1 MTRISDVIERANDEL
16 QETLSKAEE
25 EDDLS
30 TLAEIYDEI
39 GHKADKYANIFSTA
53 TKSLNGE
60 SDTDE
65 VANEVEEQM
74 DEEADGEAPRV
85 FAGRQR
91 LRHPPQ
97 LLEIDHADRQD
108 CAELDEDL
116 ERVPRRYVEVQQFP
130 HQDHVPG
137 R

>member
-1 MTRISDVIERANDEL
+1 MGSRSDRLGAKEKTPTKERKRMTRISDVIERANDEL

-74 DEEADGEAPRV
+74 DEEADGEEPKAAKKPT
-85 FAGRQR
+85 GSKSK
-91 LRHPPQ
+91 
-97 LLEIDHADRQD
+97 
-108 CAELDEDL
+108 
-116 ERVPRRYVEVQQFP
+116 
-130 HQDHVPG
+130 
-137 R
+137 